1 MEGELLRTFDFK
13 LELVTPF
20 DFHEY
25 FISHLRTHFTFDP
38 AHLDRLSELSLLLI
52 RMAQQNH

>member
-1 MEGELLRTFDFK
+1 MEGELLLTFDFK

-52 RMAQQNH
+52 RMAQ